1 MRHGG
6 QGRGLR
12 DEMPPHTCS
21 VCGVTNISV
30 SLFFFAPFRLT
41 SVRRLSDQR
50 SIFSGSCLVTKVL

>member
-30 SLFFFAPFRLT
+30 SLFLPPFAET